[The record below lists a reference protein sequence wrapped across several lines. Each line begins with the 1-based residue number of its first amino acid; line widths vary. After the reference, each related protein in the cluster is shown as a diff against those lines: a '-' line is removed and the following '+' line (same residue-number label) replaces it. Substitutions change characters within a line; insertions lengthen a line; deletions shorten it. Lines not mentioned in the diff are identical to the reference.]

1 MDEPTAA
8 TIAYGVATGLNRM
21 QLDSERIVL
30 TFDLGGGTTGVTVA
44 AVGGGFNGKQRLLL
58 YYLWQTVCNGYQS
71 RIKMHVLEV
80 VDIDSA
86 TCDACMAS
94 NSCHYF
100 ACRKSLSIAIVLRV
114 LYRKYLNIA
123 IVQRVL

>member
-44 AVGGGFNGKQRLLL
+44 AVGGGFNGK
-58 YYLWQTVCNGYQS
+58 
-71 RIKMHVLEV
+71 
-80 VDIDSA
+80 
-86 TCDACMAS
+86 
-94 NSCHYF
+94 
-100 ACRKSLSIAIVLRV
+100 
-114 LYRKYLNIA
+114 
-123 IVQRVL
+123 